1 MRLRYLDTAA
11 PGLRWMR
18 RYYRT
23 HPQLDAGRAVEALLK
38 AEAILIEHPHA
49 GTRFEDIDRVREI
62 IVGGT
67 VFSMLYTVAD
77 ETIWV
82 IDVRDQ
88 RGPRSAEALRRYV
101 AELRRANGL
110 ASEE

>member
-1 MRLRYLDTAA
+1 MRYLDTAA

-23 HPQLDAGRAVEALLK
+23 HPQLDAGRAVEALRK
-38 AEAILIEHPHA
+38 VEAILIEHPYA
-49 GTRFEDIDRVREI
+49 GTRFEDMDRVRGI
-62 IVGGT
+62 VVGGT
-67 VFSMLYTVAD
+67 AFSMLYTVAH

-88 RGPRSAEALRRYV
+88 RGLRSAEALQRYLV
-101 AELRRANGL
+101 ELRRVSGL
-110 ASEE
+110 TSER